1 MVIYEYAC
9 ADARREQDPSCMLC
23 HQLGIENYSKRNNMF
38 IVLEGTGLHC
48 MIGDCSVENCEPES
62 FQDNH
67 YNKDCS

>member
-1 MVIYEYAC
+1 VHGYIRVCVRGCEEG
-9 ADARREQDPSCMLC
+9 ARPLLLC
-23 HQLGIENYSKRNNMF
+23 HQLGIENHSKRNNMF